1 MDSIDI
7 FGPNEK
13 MRVPPSLAGQVLA
26 AQRQISFKGRVC
38 FPHRQECQANVSSRA
53 ELWLLIS
60 QLHPPPFITILYIL
74 RDFGEGVNIGQN
86 KLFNFN
92 LD

>member
-1 MDSIDI
+1 MDSIDT

-26 AQRQISFKGRVC
+26 AQRQVSFKGRVC
-38 FPHRQECQANVSSRA
+38 FPHRQ